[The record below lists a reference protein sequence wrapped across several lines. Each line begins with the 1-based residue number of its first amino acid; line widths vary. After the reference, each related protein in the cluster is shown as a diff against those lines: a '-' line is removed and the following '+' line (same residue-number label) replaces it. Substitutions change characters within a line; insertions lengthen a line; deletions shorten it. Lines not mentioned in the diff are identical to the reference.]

1 MFPSVSKPGATLSP
15 GSRIGKYEVVR
26 TLARGGM
33 AELYLVKNLGLHS
46 FESLAVLKRLPPHYL
61 VSEPNVVNMFLDEAQ
76 LTASLRH
83 PNIAQVFDFGED
95 ADSYFFVME
104 YVEGLSLAQL
114 QKKCRMA
121 RRRFPLAM
129 AVQIV
134 LGVAEALEAAHDA
147 RDAQG
152 QPLELVHRD
161 VSPQNVIVT
170 AHGSIKLIDFGIARA
185 RQRRERTETGF
196 IKGKYAYMSP
206 EQIRAEPVDRQSDLF
221 SLGLLLYELT
231 TMKRPHEDT
240 VGPAMAY
247 VRSEIDCPDPR
258 TVCEGYSEE
267 LAGIVNRL
275 LSRDRS
281 ERFKTAREVHEAL
294 RLFSATE
301 GLSLS
306 PFTLREWVEGIDA
319 PLARGSGSWMGQDAE
334 VRAPSLNERLPRAL
348 TNQPTS
354 VMRGLALEA
363 STRAATQY
371 DFEVLEEQEEF
382 DDQPEAKPV
391 ARAKNGRGRRIAGLI
406 VASFFVGLCVLV
418 ALLAVQGQLDYAV
431 SSALELLPS

>member
-1 MFPSVSKPGATLSP
+1 
-15 GSRIGKYEVVR
+15 
-26 TLARGGM
+26 
-33 AELYLVKNLGLHS
+33 
-46 FESLAVLKRLPPHYL
+46 
-61 VSEPNVVNMFLDEAQ
+61 
-76 LTASLRH
+76 
-83 PNIAQVFDFGED
+83 
-95 ADSYFFVME
+95 
-104 YVEGLSLAQL
+104 
-114 QKKCRMA
+114 
-121 RRRFPLAM
+121 M

-170 AHGSIKLIDFGIARA
+170 GHGSIKLIDFGIARA

-231 TMKRPHEDT
+231 TMKRPHGET
-240 VGPAMAY
+240 AGPAMAY

-258 TVCEGYSEE
+258 SVCEGYSEE

-275 LSRDRS
+275 LNRDRS
-281 ERFKTAREVHEAL
+281 QRFKTAREVHEAL

-319 PLARGSGSWMGQDAE
+319 PLARGSGSWMGQDAD
-334 VRAPSLNERLPRAL
+334 VRAPSLNEQTPRAL

-354 VMRGLALEA
+354 VIRGLALA
-363 STRAATQY
+363 VTTRAATQY
-371 DFEVLEEQEEF
+371 DFEVLEEQEAV
-382 DDQPEAKPV
+382 DDEAEATPV
-391 ARAKNGRGRRIAGLI
+391 AEETTGRGLRIAGLI
-406 VASFFVGLCVLV
+406 SASFVLGLCVLV
-418 ALLAVQGQLDYAV
+418 AILATQGRLEATV
-431 SSALELLPS
+431 GSALELLAL